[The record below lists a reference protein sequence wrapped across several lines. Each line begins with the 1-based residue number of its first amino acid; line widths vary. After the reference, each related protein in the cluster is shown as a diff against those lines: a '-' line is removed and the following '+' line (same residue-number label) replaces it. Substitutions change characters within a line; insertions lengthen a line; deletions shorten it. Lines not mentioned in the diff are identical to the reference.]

1 MTRGIRVKNTD
12 DIQKI
17 NKIVTRYGFDIWIH
31 GKSGMVDAKSLLGM
45 FLLSL
50 NEPLQIVLEDDV
62 DPTALFKDL
71 KDYLE
76 IDERTN
82 FSRITAFAVQFN
94 IFRNGAVSS
103 TAPFLFSYAIQET
116 KMIFPFPLRVSGCC
130 SYGAPIPADYK
141 TRREELRKEVPLRVS
156 VLFYCNQMVLIS
168 TISQFSIL
176 ISPSRQRSS
185 AETVSIE
192 VRHGIARSTAVRRMC
207 TEPSSG

>member
-71 KDYLE
+71 EDYLE
-76 IDERTN
+76 IDDEDNCKSCYTRTN

-94 IFRNGAVSS
+94 IFRNGAVDK

-116 KMIFPFPLRVSGCC
+116 EMIFPFPLRGSGCC
-130 SYGAPIPADYK
+130 SYGVSIPADYK
-141 TRREELRKEVPLRVS
+141 TRREKLLYEVSPFGF
-156 VLFYCNQMVLIS
+156 LFY
-168 TISQFSIL
+168 F
-176 ISPSRQRSS
+176 
-185 AETVSIE
+185 
-192 VRHGIARSTAVRRMC
+192 TAIRWC
-207 TEPSSG
+207 

>member
-1 MTRGIRVKNTD
+1 MRKSTKTSFLSAVLCYNETNIKGFHEVQSQEVVIMTRGIRVKNTD

-76 IDERTN
+76 IDDE
-82 FSRITAFAVQFN
+82 
-94 IFRNGAVSS
+94 
-103 TAPFLFSYAIQET
+103 
-116 KMIFPFPLRVSGCC
+116 
-130 SYGAPIPADYK
+130 D
-141 TRREELRKEVPLRVS
+141 
-156 VLFYCNQMVLIS
+156 
-168 TISQFSIL
+168 
-176 ISPSRQRSS
+176 
-185 AETVSIE
+185 
-192 VRHGIARSTAVRRMC
+192 
-207 TEPSSG
+207 

>member
-76 IDERTN
+76 IDDEDEFLSYN
-82 FSRITAFAVQFN
+82 SFAVQFN
-94 IFRNGAVSS
+94 IFRNGAVLL
-103 TAPFLFSYAIQET
+103 TAPFLFSYTIQET
-116 KMIFPFPLRVSGCC
+116 EMIFPFPLRGSGCC
-130 SYGAPIPADYK
+130 SYGVSIPADYK
-141 TRREELRKEVPLRVS
+141 TRREKLLYEVSPFGF
-156 VLFYCNQMVLIS
+156 LFYFAAIKWC
-168 TISQFSIL
+168 
-176 ISPSRQRSS
+176 
-185 AETVSIE
+185 
-192 VRHGIARSTAVRRMC
+192 
-207 TEPSSG
+207 

>member
-71 KDYLE
+71 EDYLE
-76 IDERTN
+76 IDDEDY
-82 FSRITAFAVQFN
+82 F
-94 IFRNGAVSS
+94 
-103 TAPFLFSYAIQET
+103 FSYNSIIKSSRFWAPST
-116 KMIFPFPLRVSGCC
+116 KK
-130 SYGAPIPADYK
+130 IPQD
-141 TRREELRKEVPLRVS
+141 S
-156 VLFYCNQMVLIS
+156 FCIS
-168 TISQFSIL
+168 I
-176 ISPSRQRSS
+176 
-185 AETVSIE
+185 
-192 VRHGIARSTAVRRMC
+192 
-207 TEPSSG
+207 

>member
-71 KDYLE
+71 EDYLE

-94 IFRNGAVSS
+94 IFRNGAVLS

-116 KMIFPFPLRVSGCC
+116 EMIFLFPLRGSGCC
-130 SYGAPIPADYK
+130 LCGVSIPADYK
-141 TRREELRKEVPLRVS
+141 TRRGKLRKEVSPS
-156 VLFYCNQMVLIS
+156 VLFY
-168 TISQFSIL
+168 F
-176 ISPSRQRSS
+176 
-185 AETVSIE
+185 
-192 VRHGIARSTAVRRMC
+192 TAIRWC
-207 TEPSSG
+207 